1 MRVLTKES
9 EKEREKPING
19 GCPKTACHENKLPHA
34 SMSKILGKKKRA
46 QKNSRIYSECNN
58 MSQSINQIGKRLSIR
73 FRV

>member
-1 MRVLTKES
+1 MEDAQRQHVM
-9 EKEREKPING
+9 
-19 GCPKTACHENKLPHA
+19 KTSYLDHA